1 MYICMRC
8 CRDVIAT
15 LIADDPSASF
25 FVFRPQNPLDDEDD
39 ESVKCDNTED
49 ESFGL
54 GSLFT

>member
-1 MYICMRC
+1 M
-8 CRDVIAT
+8 IAT

-49 ESFGL
+49 DSFGL